1 MKIKLVSGWKCEAW
15 LLGRRV
21 GHPGGNCRH
30 LSTKAGNTNFS
41 KDELFQTVEIMEPL
55 ANEEYI
61 EQAYLFRG
69 LNNRLDESDPVQ
81 VVMKH
86 LRDEILTTTKLPMA
100 IDFILSELAHVG
112 LMSTAMLQLSHY
124 FTGFQTFVMSA
135 AEADTGRMDMRVA
148 LLILEFEAR
157 FRAEE
162 VSQVAMFL
170 FQFETIC
177 ENHLDYDYGLAAMA
191 KDPVYDAKWRD
202 WIKSIR
208 RKIGMVGIADLIYV
222 HSEHYQVHQEKL
234 ERTTGEESQP
244 VEVLFGDKEGRIA
257 LANRN
262 KDPKYLFS
270 ALQRQ
275 IGYPEVPKPE
285 QVDNNA
291 ELLPKLLRQMERME
305 TRMKM
310 LEDENRSGGIDLK
323 QFYQD

>member
-1 MKIKLVSGWKCEAW
+1 MVETMK
-15 LLGRRV
+15 
-21 GHPGGNCRH
+21 
-30 LSTKAGNTNFS
+30 
-41 KDELFQTVEIMEPL
+41 PL

-112 LMSTAMLQLSHY
+112 LMSTAMRQLAHY
-124 FTGFQTFVMSA
+124 FTGFQTFVMAA
-135 AEADTGRMDMRVA
+135 AEDATGQMDMRVA

-157 FRAEE
+157 FRAEN

-177 ENHLDYDYGLAAMA
+177 ENHLDYDDGLTAIA
-191 KDPVYDAKWRD
+191 KDPVYDTKWRD

-222 HSEHYQVHQEKL
+222 HSEHYQVQQERI
-234 ERTTGEESQP
+234 ERSTGEESEP

-262 KDPKYLFS
+262 KDPKYLFA

-275 IGYPEVPKPE
+275 IGYPEVPKPKPA
-285 QVDNNA
+285 DKNS

-323 QFYQD
+323 QFYQK